1 MLIGILSV
9 AGAATLLGIM
19 PTLQKQV
26 LLDGLHMNSLMF
38 YSNLII
44 LLVSAAMA
52 LAKGKSLRAKPAQLI
67 QALAMGV
74 VGMLITSFLLN
85 TSLVY
90 LPVGMTI
97 MLNFLYPTVVCV
109 VMGTVFRQGFSKLQV
124 VAIVCSIVGMVFLAG
139 EGGNVELIGILTA
152 LASAF
157 TYGAYLIANEKGPAN
172 ELSIEAKLFYVA
184 LPGTLFWGVVAP
196 ATGTMQLPAGAGGWL
211 FVLGA
216 GLFNVGGYF
225 LMMYGISRMG
235 ASTAAFVSML
245 EPIVSVVFGTIWF
258 HDPVTQGVV
267 IGGIMVLASIF
278 LIAVDGN
285 RKAKAPQP
293 PEKKKA
299 TV

>member
-52 LAKGKSLRAKPAQLI
+52 LAEGKSLRAKPAQLV

-74 VGMLITSFLLN
+74 VGMLITSLLLN
-85 TSLVY
+85 TALVY

-97 MLNFLYPTVVCV
+97 MFNFLYPAVVCV

-124 VAIVCSIVGMVFLAG
+124 VAIVCSIAGMVFLAG
-139 EGGNVELIGILTA
+139 EGGNMELMGVLAA

-172 ELSIEAKLFYVA
+172 DLPIEAKLFYVA
-184 LPGTLFWGVVAP
+184 LPGTVLWGVVAP
-196 ATGTMQLPAGAGGWL
+196 ATGTMQLPSSPSGWL

-245 EPIVSVVFGTIWF
+245 EPIVSMVFGTVWF
-258 HDPVTQGVV
+258 HDPVTQGMV
-267 IGGIMVLASIF
+267 IGGLMVLASIL

-285 RKAKAPQP
+285 RKAKAAQP
-293 PEKKKA
+293 PEKKSA
-299 TV
+299 PV